1 MDLPSTLELVA
12 RLVLAAVLGG
22 VIGFERELRDHPAG
36 LRTHITV
43 AVGSALFVIAGAY
56 GWEDFLTDDRSST
69 NVTIGVDR
77 VAANIVT
84 GIGFL
89 GGGAI
94 LKYGANIR
102 GLTTAAS
109 LWVTSAV
116 GLAVGLGNY
125 VLVVAATV
133 VTLVSL
139 VALRLPERWIQ
150 RRLSID
156 RESVTIHVAAGA
168 AASPVIA
175 ALADLPEVRIS
186 QITVQRDEGEAVVI
200 QALLLAGHGI
210 SVAERTAT
218 LAERDDVAA
227 IDVS

>member
-1 MDLPSTLELVA
+1 MDLPSNLELIE

-22 VIGFERELRDHPAG
+22 LIGLERELRDHPAG

-56 GWEDFLTDDRSST
+56 GWGDFFTDRNST

-77 VAANIVT
+77 VASNVVT

-94 LKYGANIR
+94 LKYGANIK

-116 GLAVGLGNY
+116 GLAAGLGSY

-133 VTLVSL
+133 VTLLSL
-139 VALRLPERWIQ
+139 VALRWPEQWVQ
-150 RRLSID
+150 RKLSLD
-156 RESVTIHVAAGA
+156 RETIVIHLTPQAEP
-168 AASPVIA
+168 SPVIA
-175 ALADLPEVRIS
+175 ALAAVEGIRIRQLTVRRDDDEHVLEV
-186 QITVQRDEGEAVVI
+186 AVVGGPGD
-200 QALLLAGHGI
+200 A
-210 SVAERTAT
+210 SVARAVAP
-218 LAERDDVAA
+218 LAQRDDVASL
-227 IDVS
+227 DVV

>member
-1 MDLPSTLELVA
+1 MDLPSTFELVG
-12 RLVLAAVLGG
+12 RLLLAAVLGG
-22 VIGFERELRDHPAG
+22 AIGFERELRDHPAG

-69 NVTIGVDR
+69 NITIGVDR
-77 VAANIVT
+77 VASNIVT

-125 VLVVAATV
+125 VLVIAATV

-139 VALRLPERWIQ
+139 VALRFPETWIQ

-156 RESVTIHVAAGA
+156 RESVTIHVVAGA
-168 AASPVIA
+168 DASPVIA
-175 ALADLPEVRIS
+175 ALASLPEVRIS
-186 QITVQRDEGEAVVI
+186 QITVQRDEGEAVVV
-200 QALLLAGHGI
+200 QALLLAGRGV